1 MKKATPWAKIRKFL
15 TDVHLWL
22 GLGSGIIVLVVCLTG
37 TVYVFNTEI
46 RESATPELFKINP
59 NGLKAKAPEELIEVV
74 EKSSGGKVVA
84 MRMPADQH
92 RSWQFSVRKKEEK
105 KRESKEAAAVVEKQG
120 KAGDKGGKEGGAAKV
135 KGPAKNSRPVTYYVN
150 PYNAEVLGNSGA
162 IKSATVDFMGYMFSL
177 HRWLLLDKIEEPI
190 FEGLENRKL
199 GSYITGIATILFTI
213 GVLTGMAIWFPKKIK
228 SWKQGLKINWSGS
241 WKRTNHDLH
250 NTLGFYSC
258 IFLFLMGVTGPLFSF
273 DWYRDGLRKTLGTYQ
288 SPDAP
293 PVKAPSSNADL
304 AIDKKLNVA
313 DYSAAASQVLN
324 YDGDLHL
331 SFPADSAATVV
342 VTKYK
347 NGFFAPAAGD
357 KVALDQYSGK
367 VLELSKFSEMPF
379 NERVSGSLKALHLGD
394 VYGTFTKLIYF
405 LACLIATS
413 LPVTG
418 TLIWLN
424 KMKKKKKKP
433 IVQLSV
439 QPVV

>member
-1 MKKATPWAKIRKFL
+1 MKKETAWAKIRKFL
-15 TDVHLWL
+15 TDIHLWL

-37 TVYVFNTEI
+37 TIYVFNTEI
-46 RESATPELFKINP
+46 REAATPELFKINP
-59 NGLKAKAPEELIEVV
+59 NGLEAKAPEELIAVV
-74 EKSSGGKVVA
+74 EKSSEGKVVA

-105 KRESKEAAAVVEKQG
+105 KEKSKEAAAPVDKQV
-120 KAGDKGGKEGGAAKV
+120 KAGKKDGGQGGSAKA
-135 KGPAKNSRPVTYYVN
+135 KGPAKSSRPVTYYVN
-150 PYNAEVLGNSGA
+150 PYTAEVLGNSGV

-199 GSYITGIATILFTI
+199 GSYITGIATILFTV

-228 SWKQGLKINWSGS
+228 SWKQGLKIKWSGS

-293 PVKAPSSNADL
+293 AAKALVSDFGQASSQ
-304 AIDKKLNVA
+304 KLSIA
-313 DYSAAASQVLN
+313 DYSAAASQILN
-324 YDGDLHL
+324 YHGDLHL
-331 SFPADSAATVV
+331 SFPADSAATVA

-357 KVALDQYSGK
+357 KLALDQYSGK
-367 VLELSKFSEMPF
+367 ILEISKFSEMPF

-433 IVQLSV
+433 LVKLSV